1 MSITLTVNGSALK
14 RELIRSI
21 SRHNNSN
28 QVKNSLMVGNQKLIT
43 KFEVMKKQM
52 IKEFLNLPITKEI
65 QGGPS
70 ASNISGTL
78 KGYGNLF
85 SFIGFNK
92 TDSPLDPIIN
102 LLNQSYI
109 RVGKSNPRGQVLV
122 SIEIPSAKQIFESTP
137 LPWATG
143 ISWAQ
148 RIEVGMSGLGYY
160 LNTQHPGGRSGV
172 GVQIQGKV
180 RAGGF
185 SNKPYISSFIK
196 TWKDRFLKI
205 EKNIKL

>member
-1 MSITLTVNGSALK
+1 MSIILTVNESALK

-21 SRHNNSN
+21 SKNNNAN
-28 QVKNSLMVGNQKLIT
+28 QIKNSLMIGNQKLIK
-43 KFEVMKKQM
+43 KFESMKKQM
-52 IKEFLNLPITKEI
+52 IKEFLNLTITKEI
-65 QGGPS
+65 QAGPS

-85 SFIGFNK
+85 SFIGFDKSDDPIN
-92 TDSPLDPIIN
+92 PIIN

-109 RVGKSNPRGQVLV
+109 RISKSNIRGKVLV

-137 LPWATG
+137 LPWAPG

-148 RIEVGMSGLGYY
+148 RIEVGMSGLGHY
-160 LNTQHPGGRSGV
+160 LNKQYSGARSGM
-172 GVQIQGKV
+172 GIQTQSKI
-180 RAGGF
+180 RKGGF
-185 SNKPYISSFIK
+185 TNKPYISSFIK
-196 TWKDRFLKI
+196 NWKNKFSKI

>member
-1 MSITLTVNGSALK
+1 MSITLTVNESALH

-21 SRHNNSN
+21 SRHNNAN
-28 QVKNSLMVGNQKLIT
+28 QIKNSLMVGNEKLVK
-43 KFEVMKKQM
+43 KFEAMKKQM
-52 IKEFLNLPITKEI
+52 IKEFLNLPITREI

-85 SFIGFNK
+85 SFIGFDK
-92 TDSPLDPIIN
+92 TDNPLDPIIN

-109 RVGKSNPRGQVLV
+109 RISKPNVRGQVLV
-122 SIEIPSAKQIFESTP
+122 SIEIPSAKQIFESTS
-137 LPWATG
+137 LPWAPG

-160 LNTQHPGGRSGV
+160 LNTQHPGGRSGL
-172 GVQIQGKV
+172 GVQSQGKV
-180 RAGGF
+180 RTGSF

-196 TWKDRFLKI
+196 TWKDKFSKI